1 MKKKFKPALQK
12 MRKRAGY
19 KSAEEYAEH
28 IGIPYGTYRNYEQ
41 GDRKLTIETAWE
53 LADDLGCTLDELAG
67 REWPVERT
75 WSDDGQRVLNDSY
88 ERLDT
93 GARGRAVDMLVDMAS
108 NPANLIAKS
117 GQGAEDEVGL
127 MAG

>member
-1 MKKKFKPALQK
+1 MNTRLKD
-12 MRKRAGY
+12 MRIRAGY
-19 KSAEEYAEH
+19 KTAQEFADHKGMSVN
-28 IGIPYGTYRNYEQ
+28 TYRKYE
-41 GDRKLTIETAWE
+41 GGARELSLALAWE
-53 LADDLGCTLDELAG
+53 FADDLGCTLDELAG

-88 ERLDT
+88 ERLDA
-93 GARGRAVDMLVDMAS
+93 GARSRAVDMLVDMAS

-117 GQGAEDEVGL
+117 GQGVEDEVGL

>member
-1 MKKKFKPALQK
+1 MKPNLRE
-12 MRKRAGY
+12 MRRRAGY
-19 KSAEEYAEH
+19 KTAEEYAEH
-28 IGIPYGTYRNYEQ
+28 SGINVNTLRGYESGKNQ
-41 GDRKLTIETAWE
+41 LTIEKAWAI
-53 LADDLGCTLDELAG
+53 ADDLGCTLDELAG

-88 ERLDT
+88 ERLDA
-93 GARGRAVDMLVDMAS
+93 GARSRAVDMLVDMAS